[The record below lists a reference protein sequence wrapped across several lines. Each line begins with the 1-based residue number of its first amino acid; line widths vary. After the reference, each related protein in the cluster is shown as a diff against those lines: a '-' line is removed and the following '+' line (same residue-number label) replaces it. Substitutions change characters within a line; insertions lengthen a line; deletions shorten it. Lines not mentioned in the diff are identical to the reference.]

1 VLCAPGSPW
10 HRWRLPCIEHTRVAS
25 AAPCARSSYRT
36 AWRCPPSLTSPLHLV
51 PRHPFQASSPVGQR
65 SWRYYPTLLTNSI
78 SSHFCATRESHKL
91 GSSLLFL
98 GSKFRQTP
106 CTGLEG
112 RSAPRARARERRG
125 RGAEAMGGKAKPTK
139 HTAKEL
145 ARKVCCPAS
154 GRRWHESPNPK
165 IFALESKQLLSV

>member
-25 AAPCARSSYRT
+25 AASCARSSYRT

-78 SSHFCATRESHKL
+78 SSHFCATRESLKL

-106 CTGLEG
+106 
-112 RSAPRARARERRG
+112 ARAWREEAPLERERENE
-125 RGAEAMGGKAKPTK
+125 GA
-139 HTAKEL
+139 
-145 ARKVCCPAS
+145 V
-154 GRRWHESPNPK
+154 GRRRWAARPSRQSTPPRSSPERYVAQHQGAAGTSPQIQK
-165 IFALESKQLLSV
+165 SLLWSQNSF